1 MVMSSVVNRHNL
13 TDAVGFS
20 LITHPTPGFFVLQV
34 HTLSSTAVLLGCG
47 VAFFFF
53 LLQEVFLNFFCT
65 VKCKV

>member
-1 MVMSSVVNRHNL
+1 MSSVVNRHNL

-20 LITHPTPGFFVLQV
+20 LIAHPTLGFFILQV

-53 LLQEVFLNFFCT
+53 SSPGSFFEFLLYCQV
-65 VKCKV
+65 